1 MDSNMSVLLHL
12 DVERL
17 RRCAWCKGPFT
28 PSVRFNKR
36 NFRFLENRWFAC
48 WPMWVCV
55 QVGRSFPLRKLFM
68 GYAWNWI
75 NFAFRNC
82 PFFIPEPRD
91 TFRDVVNSLAT
102 SNDSKKR
109 HKIRWSHPH
118 GNRALCAALPV
129 HSSLSKNNWYNQC
142 CHEEQLASLLT
153 HQ

>member
-12 DVERL
+12 DVEPL

-28 PSVRFNKR
+28 PSVRFNKS
-36 NFRFLENRWFAC
+36 NFHFLENRWFAC

-102 SNDSKKR
+102 SNDSQKKQKTPR
-109 HKIRWSHPH
+109 V
-118 GNRALCAALPV
+118 NRKPPKDKVCTKFFLNSEYCRLD
-129 HSSLSKNNWYNQC
+129 
-142 CHEEQLASLLT
+142 LLFYFSF
-153 HQ
+153 

>member
-12 DVERL
+12 DVEPL

-28 PSVRFNKR
+28 PSVRFNKS
-36 NFRFLENRWFAC
+36 NFHFLENRWFAC

-102 SNDSKKR
+102 SNDSQKKQKAPMCVIMCDHR
-109 HKIRWSHPH
+109 GFLGWILQNSC
-118 GNRALCAALPV
+118 GVCATE
-129 HSSLSKNNWYNQC
+129 HNSLT
-142 CHEEQLASLLT
+142 LI
-153 HQ
+153 